1 MVLRKLFGDPPP
13 GTCRY
18 CHQKSG
24 FLSWHHKQCRDL
36 HATGIQ
42 EMVQLAAQAAGTI
55 GFNETAHRS
64 TLQAIAQR
72 SRATEQD
79 IDRALE
85 EGFWQ
90 GVAQAMSDG
99 ILTRQEEE
107 RLRTFRD
114 NLALENSSS
123 ARGNVYAESCPG
135 EAR

>member
-1 MVLRKLFGDPPP
+1 MGTYRYCNQNAGFLRK
-13 GTCRY
+13 
-18 CHQKSG
+18 
-24 FLSWHHKQCRDL
+24 HHGQCRDL

-42 EMVQLAAQAAGTI
+42 EMTQLAAQAAGTVE
-55 GFNETAHRS
+55 FNETALRS

-85 EGFWQ
+85 EGFQQ
-90 GVAQAMSDG
+90 GVTQAMSDG

-107 RLRTFRD
+107 QLRTFRD
-114 NLALENSSS
+114 NLALENNSS